1 MKTSNSAVFSVHKSY
16 CTATQPFSFFGMYH
30 QHKFN
35 ANELRSHSMLFVF
48 KLKSVS
54 VPMPL
59 IIVVQLGHP
68 KLALPYWNKISECE
82 HYATQT
88 EQTKL
93 L

>member
-1 MKTSNSAVFSVHKSY
+1 
-16 CTATQPFSFFGMYH
+16 
-30 QHKFN
+30 
-35 ANELRSHSMLFVF
+35 MLFVF